1 MSQQGPDR
9 ASTTADESAVS
20 RGGPSLAQLEALIAV
35 TDHGSHTAAAD
46 VLRISQPSLS
56 RRIRSLEETLGAR
69 LLVPVGRRMELT
81 ETGRAV
87 VAAGRRALAEMGSIQ
102 ALVGASRAL
111 TSGAL
116 RVGGLPSLVATELPA
131 HLGRFHLAHPGVRVE
146 VSTVEDA
153 EELVEAVRVGRL
165 DAAVGVIDRV
175 PADLAVI
182 PLPAQEFAAV
192 LPANARREAGSTETG
207 HAETGHDGT
216 GRDGTGRDGI
226 VGAATSHADA
236 VDAPLTVADIRERT
250 VVCLPRGTSMRQL
263 ADEALRGLDAV
274 PAHRITTT
282 QRDSLV
288 PLAVAVQ
295 GLTIVPAVL
304 ARTAPAYG
312 GRVVPLPVPVRR
324 AIGIVHRRDALPNP
338 ALQGFL
344 TLVQP
349 ADPA

>member
-1 MSQQGPDR
+1 
-9 ASTTADESAVS
+9 
-20 RGGPSLAQLEALIAV
+20 
-35 TDHGSHTAAAD
+35 
-46 VLRISQPSLS
+46 
-56 RRIRSLEETLGAR
+56 
-69 LLVPVGRRMELT
+69 MELT
-81 ETGRAV
+81 ETGRGV
-87 VAAGRRALAEMGSIQ
+87 VAAGRRALSEMGSIQ

-111 TSGAL
+111 TSGSL

-131 HLGRFHLAHPGVRVE
+131 HLGRFHLAHPGVRIE

-175 PADLAVI
+175 PADLAAI

-192 LPANARREAGSTETG
+192 LPASARP
-207 HAETGHDGT
+207 D
-216 GRDGTGRDGI
+216 
-226 VGAATSHADA
+226 AA
-236 VDAPLTVADIRERT
+236 DAPLTRADIRERT
-250 VVCLPRGTSMRQL
+250 VVSLPRGTSMRQL
-263 ADEALRGLDAV
+263 ADEALRGLDAS

-282 QRDSLV
+282 SATASSRSRSRCR
-288 PLAVAVQ
+288 
-295 GLTIVPAVL
+295 LTVVPAAL

-312 GRVVPLPVPVRR
+312 GRVVPLPAPVRR

-344 TLVQP
+344 TLMQS